1 MITRVIGKAN
11 GFDIVFTHMEGARW
25 ETTVPSNFSGEYVV
39 EIYAE
44 HDSGNSAYVC
54 KMLFVIC
61 GHELQAYI
69 LDNGYLGDVQT
80 NPLTGQ
86 VSIGEFLANVLEN
99 GITASPDKAEYTVI
113 PRERGY
119 TIEQAV
125 CSRDAY

>member
-1 MITRVIGKAN
+1 M
-11 GFDIVFTHMEGARW
+11 
-25 ETTVPSNFSGEYVV
+25 
-39 EIYAE
+39 
-44 HDSGNSAYVC
+44 
-54 KMLFVIC
+54 
-61 GHELQAYI
+61 
-69 LDNGYLGDVQT
+69 DNGYLGDVQT